1 MQPDGTCIIKCQT
14 CRATEWCGVWARVKV
29 HAGYNGH
36 LLYGWSYERIQL
48 WVVGRKVI
56 TFRPASPHERRSWE
70 HTPRLTSGLTP
81 LPNTGRAAIICSEP
95 RVHAIKANVCSRH
108 DLFHLKLTCLDSRPL
123 LCSIY
128 CNASRINL
136 THVCQTPT
144 ILKIDPCFQFEIL
157 MSPNF
162 VNFKICLKQ
171 LTGNS
176 DPRWVFS

>member
-29 HAGYNGH
+29 HAGYN
-36 LLYGWSYERIQL
+36 ERVQR

-70 HTPRLTSGLTP
+70 HTPRLTSRLTP
-81 LPNTGRAAIICSEP
+81 LPNTGREAIICSEP
-95 RVHAIKANVCSRH
+95 RVHAIKANVCTWH
-108 DLFHLKLTCLDSRPL
+108 DLLHLKLTCCLTIFLDSRPL

-144 ILKIDPCFQFEIL
+144 ILKIDPSFQFEIL

-162 VNFKICLKQ
+162 VNYKICLK
-171 LTGNS
+171 
-176 DPRWVFS
+176 